1 MTPRALYLTLYR
13 AGVTYWQ
20 TPRGTLGYRAPSG
33 LTDDLKDGM
42 KAQKDDL
49 LFLCSGGVTV
59 YGRGQE
65 PAEWKEAS

>member
-1 MTPRALYLTLYR
+1 MTPRVLYLALFR
-13 AGVTYWQ
+13 AGVSYWQ
-20 TPRGTLGYRAPSG
+20 TPAGTLRYRAASG
-33 LTDDLKDGM
+33 LSAELRAAM

-65 PAEWKEAS
+65 PAEWKGAA